1 MSYVS
6 YIVCI
11 AYFFYI
17 LSATNARLS
26 HEGSLECDAWA
37 LHQLR
42 NYQQG
47 KLIMW
52 SWISR
57 GMVPM
62 QKIAE
67 WHFDNDLQAAE
78 LAMSQARDG
87 MAKLYSLDDIPE
99 TPSSE
104 LPEPQVED
112 DNIRL
117 EGEAVTFWAI
127 ADPNAADAEPIPLP
141 QWFQLPIDNI
151 ILTWKKEHEIWGQRL
166 DKRIAQGKNEL
177 PPKAKLAYE
186 SWMSDSERVLV
197 LDKSKQAVVKN
208 PEKKSQATLK
218 RTCIALVIHPAI
230 DSNDLW
236 IKAGTGKKWTLKLL
250 RGMSAYDTAIPA
262 EIDHFAGGAMFHSMC
277 VCVWYGQ
284 VQLTMI
290 IYIIMF
296 SLWLVVIFVYIYII
310 LYILSATLQVI

>member
-296 SLWLVVIFVYIYII
+296 SLWLVVIFVYI
-310 LYILSATLQVI
+310 